1 MLKEAKFAYSPLRK
15 ALEKKSNWGLRKKQ
29 IKAIEDH
36 GIQLAEYNELIKKD
50 FNIDRD
56 SIPLEEQKRFN
67 ELAEETSYQFQ
78 NLKDKNSPNNLI
90 YKYKIEG
97 TSPKVFSNYQNLIDL
112 FRNLGDGNVNPR
124 ETLKNQA
131 DFKSDLCEIRKRK
144 SKIKIRRSNK
154 CNTNY

>member
-1 MLKEAKFAYSPLRK
+1 M
-15 ALEKKSNWGLRKKQ
+15 
-29 IKAIEDH
+29 
-36 GIQLAEYNELIKKD
+36 
-50 FNIDRD
+50 
-56 SIPLEEQKRFN
+56 
-67 ELAEETSYQFQ
+67 
-78 NLKDKNSPNNLI
+78 I

-124 ETLKNQA
+124 ETLKYQT
-131 DFKSDLCEIRKRK
+131 DFKSDLCEIRKSK

>member
-1 MLKEAKFAYSPLRK
+1 MLEEAKFAYSPLGK

-67 ELAEETSYQFQ
+67 ELPEEKSYQFQ

-90 YKYKIEG
+90 YKNKIEG